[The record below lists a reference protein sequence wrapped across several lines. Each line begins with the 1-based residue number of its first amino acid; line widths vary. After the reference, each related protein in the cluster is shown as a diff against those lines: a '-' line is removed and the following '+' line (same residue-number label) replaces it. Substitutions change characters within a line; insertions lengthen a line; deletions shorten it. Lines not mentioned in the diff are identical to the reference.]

1 MDHSYIDK
9 NVARIRAEID
19 EACRNEGLPS
29 DGITLMAAIKSADID
44 EINYLHRV
52 LGFNDVGENRVQ
64 QLLEHYDAIKD
75 ESLRIH
81 FIGTLQTNKV
91 KYIVDKVSMIQS
103 LDSTRLAEE
112 INRRC
117 EKIGKRMDVL
127 IEINSGHEDNK
138 SGISPEEASAFAQS
152 LEAYKNLRLC
162 GFMTMAPR
170 CEDDAQ
176 YRKYFGDT
184 RQLCSSIWKDVLH
197 REDDMILSM
206 GMSDSYIPAVCE
218 GSTLV
223 RVGRGLFKK
232 PDGENISP
240 SN

>member
-19 EACRNEGLPS
+19 GACRSEGLPS
-29 DGITLMAAIKSADID
+29 DGITLMAAIKSADVD

-75 ESLRIH
+75 DSLRIH

-91 KYIVDKVSMIQS
+91 KYIVDKVDMIQS
-103 LDSTRLAEE
+103 LDSDKLARE
-112 INRRC
+112 I
-117 EKIGKRMDVL
+117 EKQAAKIGRVMDVL
-127 IEINSGHEDNK
+127 IEINSGSEISK
-138 SGISPEEASAFAQS
+138 SGVEPEETRDFAHRITS
-152 LEAYKNLRLC
+152 GDYPHLRLR

-170 CEDDAQ
+170 CEDKSL
-176 YRKYFGDT
+176 YHKYFSQT
-184 RQLCSSIWKDVLH
+184 RDLCTDIWYNKLK
-197 REDDMILSM
+197 RSDDPILSM
-206 GMSDSYIPAVCE
+206 GMSESFEQAIAE

-223 RVGRGLFKK
+223 RVGSMLFRQ
-232 PDGENISP
+232 N
-240 SN
+240 NT